1 MINSSSWGWMIYYV
15 LLRSN
20 RSWGMKGVRKRQGE
34 QGCPNTGSWGVVNA
48 SLVLWGQRSAGASR
62 HIQTRGCSRAQKGT
76 RGHLQEWHQRSS
88 TKVTAWLR
96 ASPSSWGWTLEL
108 SHPEMGFNVVPILA
122 VLRDIWA
129 TWFGTGEWQR
139 HNFPK
144 RSVGELGRGLGTA
157 EEMFSPT
164 SLR

>member
-1 MINSSSWGWMIYYV
+1 MP
-15 LLRSN
+15 
-20 RSWGMKGVRKRQGE
+20 Q
-34 QGCPNTGSWGVVNA
+34 
-48 SLVLWGQRSAGASR
+48 LWEL
-62 HIQTRGCSRAQKGT
+62 RGCECVPGPVRMEVCWCLQAQIMAHSDQGMFTFTKRNMWPPPRVT
-76 RGHLQEWHQRSS
+76 PKKFNQGHSLEMP
-88 TKVTAWLR
+88 TR

-108 SHPEMGFNVVPILA
+108 SHPGMGFNAVPILA

-129 TWFGTGEWQR
+129 TWFGTREWQR

-144 RSVGELGRGLGTA
+144 RSVGELGRGLGTT